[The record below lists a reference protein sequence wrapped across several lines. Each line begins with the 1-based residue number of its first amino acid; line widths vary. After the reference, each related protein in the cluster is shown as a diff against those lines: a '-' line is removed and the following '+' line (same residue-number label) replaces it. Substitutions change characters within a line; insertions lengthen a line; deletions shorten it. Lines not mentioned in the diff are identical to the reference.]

1 MNSLEK
7 GESWS
12 MINPQEL
19 EKKGWSQL
27 NDREF
32 SAPKMA
38 SLRVCFNPVTEAW
51 EMYLAKDPV
60 KHKDG
65 STTTKLTYLRL
76 VKYMYQ
82 IDNMYNGFTDRW
94 LGYI

>member
-1 MNSLEK
+1 MTKKEEGWTAIDADKL
-7 GESWS
+7 
-12 MINPQEL
+12 ID
-19 EKKGWSQL
+19 KGWTQL
-27 NDREF
+27 SDRHF
-32 SAPKMA
+32 SAPKIS

-51 EMYLAKDPV
+51 EMYLSKDPV

-65 STTTKLTYLRL
+65 STSTKLTYLRL
-76 VKYMYQ
+76 VRYMYQ